1 MPTEKTIYS
10 LRIRY
15 NVYTL
20 LGAFFIIYQAVL
32 LTYNLSPRFMY
43 TFGSIPAFTGEV
55 IGTALPAIL
64 SILLFRQARKVK
76 CQIKEKEDQ
85 MSIDKFLN

>member
-1 MPTEKTIYS
+1 
-10 LRIRY
+10 
-15 NVYTL
+15 
-20 LGAFFIIYQAVL
+20 
-32 LTYNLSPRFMY
+32 MY

-55 IGTALPAIL
+55 IGTALPVIL